1 MSKIWFVTGANSGI
15 GAGIVTAALQAGD
28 RVVATGRSLGKLHAA
43 FPAGESD
50 ALAFV
55 ELDVTDEAQAKAAV
69 AKAVELFGRIDVVVN
84 NAGYCVLGNFEDL
97 SASDI
102 QRQLDT
108 NFFGTVHVLHAALPV
123 LRQQRSGHVINVSSV
138 AGAVGMNH
146 CSAYSASKF
155 ALEGLSMAVGAEVER
170 FGIKVTVVEPGFF
183 RTSFLNQQNAA
194 VVETT
199 IDDYAAQGSARDS
212 YAAYDG
218 TQLGDPLKLGEALQA
233 IVAMEA
239 PPKLFAAGSDAIE
252 MLRPAAEERLRAI
265 DGNVELSRSTD
276 GVR

>member
-1 MSKIWFVTGANSGI
+1 MSKVWFVTGANSGI
-15 GAGIVTAALQAGD
+15 GAGIVTAALQAGEQ
-28 RVVATGRSLGKLHAA
+28 VVATGRSLEKLRAA
-43 FPAGESD
+43 FPDGESD
-50 ALAFV
+50 ALALI
-55 ELDVTDEAQAKAAV
+55 ELDVTDEAKAAAAV
-69 AKAVELFGRIDVVVN
+69 AAAVERFGRIDVVVN

-102 QRQLDT
+102 QAQLAT
-108 NFFGTVHVLHAALPV
+108 NFFGVVHVLHAALPI
-123 LRQQRSGHVINVSSV
+123 LRRQRSGHVIIISSV

-155 ALEGLSMAVGAEVER
+155 ALEGLSQAVGAEVER
-170 FGIKVTVVEPGFF
+170 FGIKLTVVEPGFF

-199 IDDYAAQGSARDS
+199 IEDYAAQGSARDA

-218 TQLGDPLKLGEALQA
+218 TQLGDPLKLGEVLLA
-233 IVAMEA
+233 IVAMES
-239 PPKLFAAGSDAIE
+239 PPRLFAAGSDAVE
-252 MLRPAAEERLRAI
+252 MLRPAAEARLKAI
-265 DGNVELSRSTD
+265 DASIALSRSTD